1 MEENTQIENATEVDE
16 STDGI
21 KQLREEYKK
30 LKAENKQFK
39 ANAMNNALSS
49 LGLEAD
55 KGIGKAVSKMY
66 DGPVTVDA
74 IKQYAS
80 EEFGLGDSEVAAEPQ
95 TEEEASVVDNTVAAQ
110 QRVQNLQNLGV
121 SNESKDIMD
130 AFQEVL
136 KQSDGDIRSSIK
148 AKLQMMEGVK
158 RQEQK

>member
-1 MEENTQIENATEVDE
+1 MSEEQNQD
-16 STDGI
+16 DFQGGI
-21 KQLREEYKK
+21 SELRNEFKK
-30 LKAENKQFK
+30 LKAENKELR
-39 ANAMNNALSS
+39 ASAMNTALSS

-80 EEFGLGDSEVAAEPQ
+80 DEFGLGDSEVAAEPQ
-95 TEEEASVVDNTVAAQ
+95 TAEEASVVDNTVAAQ

-136 KQSDGDIRSSIK
+136 KQSDGDIRSTIK

>member
-1 MEENTQIENATEVDE
+1 MSEEQNQD
-16 STDGI
+16 DFQGGI
-21 KQLREEYKK
+21 SELRAEFKK
-30 LKAENKQFK
+30 LKAENKELR
-39 ANAMNNALSS
+39 NSAMHSALSS

-66 DGPVTVDA
+66 DGPVSVDA

-95 TEEEASVVDNTVAAQ
+95 TAEEASVVDNTVSAQ

-121 SNESKDIMD
+121 SNNSQDILD
-130 AFQEVL
+130 VFSEVL

-148 AKLQMMEGVK
+148 AKMQMIEGIN
-158 RQEQK
+158 RQEK

>member
-1 MEENTQIENATEVDE
+1 MSEEQNQD
-16 STDGI
+16 DFQGGI
-21 KQLREEYKK
+21 SELRAEFKK
-30 LKAENKQFK
+30 LKAENKELR
-39 ANAMNNALSS
+39 NSAMNTALSS

-66 DGPVTVDA
+66 EGPVTVDA

-95 TEEEASVVDNTVAAQ
+95 TAEEASVVDNTVSAQ

-121 SNESKDIMD
+121 SNQSEDIMD

-136 KQSDGDIRSSIK
+136 QKSDGDIRSSIR
-148 AKLQMMEGVK
+148 AKLQMMEGIQ

>member
-1 MEENTQIENATEVDE
+1 MSEEQNQD
-16 STDGI
+16 DFQGGI
-21 KQLREEYKK
+21 SELRAEFKK
-30 LKAENKQFK
+30 LKAENKELRTS
-39 ANAMNNALSS
+39 AMTTALSS

-66 DGPVTVDA
+66 EGPVTVDD
-74 IKQYAS
+74 IKQYALD
-80 EEFGLGDSEVAAEPQ
+80 EFGLGDSEVAAEP
-95 TEEEASVVDNTVAAQ
+95 TSEPEASVVDNTVAAQ

>member
-1 MEENTQIENATEVDE
+1 MSEEQNQD
-16 STDGI
+16 DFQGGI
-21 KQLREEYKK
+21 SELRAEFKK
-30 LKAENKQFK
+30 LKAENKELRTS
-39 ANAMNNALSS
+39 AMTTALSS

-66 DGPVTVDA
+66 EGPVTVDD
-74 IKQYAS
+74 IKQYALD
-80 EEFGLGDSEVAAEPQ
+80 EFGLGDSEVAAEP
-95 TEEEASVVDNTVAAQ
+95 TSEVEASVVDNTVAAQ

>member
-1 MEENTQIENATEVDE
+1 MSEEQNQD
-16 STDGI
+16 DFQGGI
-21 KQLREEYKK
+21 SELRAEFKK
-30 LKAENKQFK
+30 LKAENKELRTS
-39 ANAMNNALSS
+39 AMTTALSS

-66 DGPVTVDA
+66 EGPVTVDA

-136 KQSDGDIRSSIK
+136 QKSDGDIRSSIR
-148 AKLQMMEGVK
+148 AKLQMMEGIQ

>member
-1 MEENTQIENATEVDE
+1 MSEEQNQD
-16 STDGI
+16 DFQGGI
-21 KQLREEYKK
+21 SELRAEFKK
-30 LKAENKQFK
+30 LKAENKELRTS
-39 ANAMNNALSS
+39 AMTTALSS

-66 DGPVTVDA
+66 EGPVTVDA

>member
-1 MEENTQIENATEVDE
+1 MSEEQNQD
-16 STDGI
+16 DFQGGI
-21 KQLREEYKK
+21 SELRAEFKK
-30 LKAENKQFK
+30 LKAENKELRTS
-39 ANAMNNALSS
+39 AMTTALSS

-66 DGPVTVDA
+66 EGPVTVDA

-80 EEFGLGDSEVAAEPQ
+80 EEFGLGDSEAAAEPQ